1 MPNDSLTQPRLR
13 DYGRRNFD
21 ISFIRN
27 QPIRERYNVQ
37 FRAEFFNFFNTPALS
52 PGSGSSVTVGTPQF
66 GKVLIG
72 ANPRQIQL
80 GLRLVF

>member
-21 ISFIRN
+21 MSLIRN

-37 FRAEFFNFFNTPALS
+37 FRAECFNVFNTPALS
-52 PGSGSSVTVGTPQF
+52 LGSGSSVTVGTPQF

-72 ANPRQIQL
+72 TGARQIQL